1 MAENNERT
9 FTQSETP
16 LPVEI
21 VTELENL
28 SSSQHETNFKKF
40 KRESHRYILDE
51 WTTPEKINKSIY
63 PELKGHIVE
72 TSYVVNHV
80 YKLTENTRFQ
90 AKTTTEIFKQLNFLT
105 TGTLGE
111 EAMQSIILR
120 CREQSRQLAIFGFVQ
135 AKKQEREAKE
145 TALKAFR
152 LPNSLKYMES
162 AEEDDQKARK
172 LVDTSSAVQHESNDL
187 SVTSNLQRVLSPGS
201 QYKRFEDSGLVDVYN
216 FMTMSTK
223 ALEDRVSELATV
235 FIESVIDFGAIKIYM
250 TSADF
255 FLHNHMT
262 IDDCANERTINDMY
276 DLPTATV
283 KENTYMNSATYYE
296 LSIHWGFVE
305 ILFTDG
311 FYVVNQSPDLLLLGS
326 SLKCWRHGE
335 LTSSNIH
342 VLDNAVSRSSLPL
355 LHAVAKLHTGA
366 LIVDKEIVFAMVT
379 EAYGRSKAIDAHS
392 ESNQK
397 SLPTP
402 SNCVY
407 GCLSVGMHEGS
418 DGNGIKRKLKIG
430 SSTMNIL
437 VTMSVLLRSEKT
449 LQVGPETSASIS
461 AINPLTARIFYCD
474 EEVERFLAVM
484 NDPFTFTA
492 PKTVLSLRQLTSGFG
507 DSSTFLT
514 ARAAH
519 DEFATD
525 FRMPATVFSLCN
537 LPHNQGYG
545 ASANSTGKL
554 ASRFLQ
560 SLALSIIFDKPTV
573 DFKSALNAYNTAY
586 AIKQLQDNDKTKR
599 KSSKSWDVLSTFVEH
614 LENVL
619 KNHQDLSPC
628 AIGTALDFGS
638 LASITGQSLSSCAQ
652 RIEHD
657 VLNHLKEKY
666 SHID

>member
-1 MAENNERT
+1 MEVPKDRSKRLK
-9 FTQSETP
+9 F
-16 LPVEI
+16 L
-21 VTELENL
+21 LE
-28 SSSQHETNFKKF
+28 E
-40 KRESHRYILDE
+40 
-51 WTTPEKINKSIY
+51 
-63 PELKGHIVE
+63 
-72 TSYVVNHV
+72 
-80 YKLTENTRFQ
+80 
-90 AKTTTEIFKQLNFLT
+90 
-105 TGTLGE
+105 
-111 EAMQSIILR
+111 
-120 CREQSRQLAIFGFVQ
+120 
-135 AKKQEREAKE
+135 
-145 TALKAFR
+145 
-152 LPNSLKYMES
+152 
-162 AEEDDQKARK
+162 ARK

-560 SLALSIIFDKPTV
+560 SLALSIIFDKPTI

-638 LASITGQSLSSCAQ
+638 LASITGQSLFSCAQ
-652 RIEHD
+652 RIKHD